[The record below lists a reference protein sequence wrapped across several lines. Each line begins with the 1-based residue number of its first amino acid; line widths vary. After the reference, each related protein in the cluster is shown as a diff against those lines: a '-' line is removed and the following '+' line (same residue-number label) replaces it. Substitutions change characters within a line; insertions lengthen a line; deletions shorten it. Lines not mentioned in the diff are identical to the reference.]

1 MLVDQLAGLDGLRAV
16 GLPSA
21 SGKGVLGSRGKH
33 AETYDETRPDE
44 HHDAAMATR
53 PAAEATQ
60 PAIGRP
66 ATRRGER
73 RRFLP

>member
-1 MLVDQLAGLDGLRAV
+1 MAVDQLAGLNGLRAV
-16 GLPSA
+16 GLPSTP
-21 SGKGVLGSRGKH
+21 GKRVLGTRRQH
-33 AETYDETRPDE
+33 AQAYQQTRPDE
-44 HHDAAMATR
+44 HHEAAVATG

-73 RRFLP
+73 RGFLP